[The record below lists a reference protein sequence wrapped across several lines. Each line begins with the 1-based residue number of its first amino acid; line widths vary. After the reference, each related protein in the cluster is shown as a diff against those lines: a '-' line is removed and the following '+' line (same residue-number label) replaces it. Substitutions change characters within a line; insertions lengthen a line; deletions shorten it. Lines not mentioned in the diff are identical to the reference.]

1 MASTDFTNP
10 PRADNAA
17 AVPGV
22 MSRDLQSA
30 GSCPPP
36 RAAGVSLS
44 RRELAQRI
52 RFVRRENIDW
62 PAYYASRAMFWWT
75 LAGFGFLFVGGM
87 AGISQPGF
95 HALGAVYLIFAG
107 IFLAAFILNVPRL
120 NRQEALYEKW
130 RADCEGLRAIRAAL
144 AEGDTRPALGEAA

>member
-1 MASTDFTNP
+1 
-10 PRADNAA
+10 
-17 AVPGV
+17 

-52 RFVRRENIDW
+52 RFIRRENIDW

-75 LAGFGFLFVGGM
+75 LAWFGFLFVGGM

-95 HALGAVYLIFAG
+95 YTLGVAYLAFAG
-107 IFLAAFILNVPRL
+107 AFLAAFILNLPRL
-120 NRQEALYEKW
+120 YRQEALYERW
-130 RADCEGLRAIRAAL
+130 RVDRECLRAIRAAP
-144 AEGDTRPALGEAA
+144 AEGEPGPALGEAA